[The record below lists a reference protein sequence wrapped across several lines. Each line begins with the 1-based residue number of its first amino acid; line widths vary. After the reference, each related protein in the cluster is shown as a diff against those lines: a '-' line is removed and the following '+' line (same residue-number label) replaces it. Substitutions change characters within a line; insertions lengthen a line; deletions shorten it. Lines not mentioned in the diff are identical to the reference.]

1 MHKKQ
6 VNKLSDVFADSR
18 VEMAVLAKE
27 TSMTFTPEMTGKLQQ
42 WFRWHLHFANGRKS
56 EIHPIDLDNE
66 AGIG

>member
-1 MHKKQ
+1 
-6 VNKLSDVFADSR
+6 
-18 VEMAVLAKE
+18 MAVLAKE